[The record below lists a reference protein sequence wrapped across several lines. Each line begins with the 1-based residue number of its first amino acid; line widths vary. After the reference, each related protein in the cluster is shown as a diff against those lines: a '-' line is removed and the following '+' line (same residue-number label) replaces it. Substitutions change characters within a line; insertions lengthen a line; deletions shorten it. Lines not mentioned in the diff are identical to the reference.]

1 MALFAGEAELQ
12 AKRRTLTV
20 LLDQA
25 RRVYDASR
33 ELNMAL
39 AAAKAGNREEV
50 LAALE
55 RAKKAEED
63 VETYR
68 RMLSRELASMGV
80 LILNRE
86 DFMRTINL
94 VEELAGYITGII
106 FRLAHLKKATL
117 SNASLIESL
126 ESLLNAVNEFLKGLY
141 ELAKV
146 LTVSPQRA
154 LQLGGALKETEGKVD
169 ESYRDLLVKIIYSNL
184 DVPSLLLLKDVAD
197 ILEETGDRCLEA
209 IDNMTI
215 LSLGL

>member
-1 MALFAGEAELQ
+1 MAVYAGEAELQ

-33 ELNMAL
+33 ELNLAL
-39 AAAKAGNREEV
+39 EAAKAGNREDI

-68 RMLSRELASMGV
+68 RMLARELASMGV

-86 DFMRTINL
+86 DFMRTTNL
-94 VEELAGYITGII
+94 IEELAGYITGII

-117 SNASLIESL
+117 SNQALLASLEA
-126 ESLLNAVNEFLKGLY
+126 LLNAVNEFLKGLY
-141 ELAKV
+141 ELTKA
-146 LTVSPQRA
+146 LTISPQKA
-154 LQLGGALKETEGKVD
+154 LQLGGTLKETEGKVD
-169 ESYRDLLVKIIYSNL
+169 ESYRELLVKIINSNL
-184 DVPSLLLLKDVAD
+184 DVPSLILLKDIAD

-209 IDNMTI
+209 MDNMTV